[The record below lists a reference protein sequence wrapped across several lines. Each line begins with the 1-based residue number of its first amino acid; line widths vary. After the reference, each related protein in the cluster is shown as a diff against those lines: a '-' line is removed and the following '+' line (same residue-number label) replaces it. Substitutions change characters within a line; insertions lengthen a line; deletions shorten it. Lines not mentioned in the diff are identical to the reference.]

1 LSEISDERKRKYGV
15 NSENIYFVKQ
25 LLTSIWDELADPLVY
40 YLLGFLV
47 SVLILE
53 YSIREYP

>member
-47 SVLILE
+47 SVLIME